1 MDQRKPENVM
11 KEQNRDP
18 TRIERPPAPPQ
29 ADDTVKQAQRE
40 KAEVKEVAGR
50 HKNDGQQGHK
60 GRR

>member
-1 MDQRKPENVM
+1 M
-11 KEQNRDP
+11 KEQNKDSNQ
-18 TRIERPPAPPQ
+18 IEKAPIPPQ

-40 KAEVKEVAGR
+40 KAEMKEVAGR